1 LLTVCHVLPQVIQ
14 AYNRILDL
22 KEKHVDVEVL
32 QILVNAACSSDAQ
45 GDLKKRAEQLLTR
58 LTQQASSV
66 SSSLQIKYQWLRF
79 LSVFPRFEKNRGIM
93 Y

>member
-45 GDLKKRAEQLLTR
+45 GDIKTRAEQLLTR
-58 LTQQASSV
+58 LTQQVRLMSLFTNKIPMATIPKVV
-66 SSSLQIKYQWLRF
+66 SYL
-79 LSVFPRFEKNRGIM
+79 
-93 Y
+93 